1 MPNSHAKQAQNP
13 GHKTGSASKSKSGEP
28 ETAAIPMS
36 GKLLIQT
43 TQDNPQ
49 MIQVD
54 LWGTEGFI
62 LGRSDN
68 KSSYLPDI
76 DLAAFN
82 ALDKGVSRRHAALV
96 YYQDRLHILDLS
108 SVNGTFLNG
117 NRLTPEIPYVL
128 NSGDQLVLGQ
138 LTLNVSRTEK

>member
-1 MPNSHAKQAQNP
+1 
-13 GHKTGSASKSKSGEP
+13 
-28 ETAAIPMS
+28 MS
-36 GKLLIQT
+36 GKLLIQSS
-43 TQDNPQ
+43 QDSASA
-49 MIQVD
+49 IQVD

-96 YYQDRLHILDLS
+96 SYQDRLHILDLS

-138 LTLNVSRTEK
+138 LTLNVSRFEK